1 MEHLFQI
8 KFDQYSEQDFVLFSR
23 IPNNM
28 ERLQISYSITM
39 KIYLGAPNILVNAER
54 ELAGLKAEL
63 VTAGKDPT
71 LIELQ
76 MKLSEVAPATVEY
89 E

>member
-1 MEHLFQI
+1 
-8 KFDQYSEQDFVLFSR
+8 
-23 IPNNM
+23 
-28 ERLQISYSITM
+28 M